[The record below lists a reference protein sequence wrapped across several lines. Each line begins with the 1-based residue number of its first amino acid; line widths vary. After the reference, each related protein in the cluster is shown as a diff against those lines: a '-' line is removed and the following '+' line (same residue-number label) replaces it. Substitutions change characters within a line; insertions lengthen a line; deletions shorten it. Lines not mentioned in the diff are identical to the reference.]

1 MRPSGLRLI
10 LLLWRRCSRT
20 LAGSLVGGRSRLGLL
35 AACRGLRLDG
45 GGVSRRLA
53 ASGDDGSVAGV
64 FRLPPGMAKNM
75 AGRPP
80 MVCGSNGVEEPLK

>member
-10 LLLWRRCSRT
+10 LLLWCRCSRT